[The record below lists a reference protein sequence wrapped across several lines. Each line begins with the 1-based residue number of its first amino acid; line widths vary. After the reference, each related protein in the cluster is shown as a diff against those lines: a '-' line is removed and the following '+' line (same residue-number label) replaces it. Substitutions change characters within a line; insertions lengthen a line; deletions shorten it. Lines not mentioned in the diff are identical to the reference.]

1 MKRTFIC
8 RRCSAIGTLTRISF
22 GVPRFNFSSFP
33 SERRLWCK
41 QANQKNEVE
50 VGLVGWVGC
59 VSVRGGGGRSPKGSR
74 NSGYGARKEGRKYVA
89 PLFIRVRS
97 DFVGRRVGRGR
108 NYGRAAEL
116 RRLELRR
123 AHCLLDDEPSHGAEL
138 RRSPLLIGCDE
149 DDEADW
155 FYKDDRFSRSRF
167 LCCQDHIHP
176 SQCSWLKMK
185 CMKRLDYFN
194 N

>member
-1 MKRTFIC
+1 MHIAKFKKDVLKNAMILHDADILIR
-8 RRCSAIGTLTRISF
+8 RRCLEIGTMTRISF

-41 QANQKNEVE
+41 QPNQKNEVE

-59 VSVRGGGGRSPKGSR
+59 VSVRGGGGLYRRKGVGTLDR
-74 NSGYGARKEGRKYVA
+74 EGGRKYVA

-97 DFVGRRVGRGR
+97 DFVGRRVGR

-116 RRLELRR
+116 RRLGLRR

-138 RRSPLLIGCDE
+138 
-149 DDEADW
+149 
-155 FYKDDRFSRSRF
+155 
-167 LCCQDHIHP
+167 
-176 SQCSWLKMK
+176 
-185 CMKRLDYFN
+185 
-194 N
+194 